1 MKSAIVVDSTAS
13 LSEELKNH
21 PDIYQI
27 DLLVTYSD
35 GEVIKDTTDA
45 AVLKGFYERMTHEKE
60 LPTTS
65 QPEPIHLYRVMEK
78 IIEKDYDSVYCIHL
92 SDKISGTFKT
102 SRMITNEFRD
112 AINVYMVDS
121 KGTSFIIESMVKQ
134 ALTMIEAGLEGEEI
148 QRQLEWV
155 ADRAKIYVMF
165 ETLSN
170 LVKGGRV
177 SSISGFI
184 GSALKIKP
192 IVYFDKGEVK
202 VFEKVRTTKRVIK
215 RWQELVKEAVKDYPN
230 GIEIVFAHGDAEEEI
245 LSIKEM
251 IQDEFPDISFRVG
264 YLTPVLG
271 VHGGKGCKGIG
282 IIPLAKSY
290 SEVTKS
296 GYQAQ
301 KAAVD

>member
-35 GEVIKDTTDA
+35 DEVIKDTKDA

-215 RWQELVKEAVKDYPN
+215 RWQELVREAVKDYPN

-301 KAAVD
+301 KAAVG